1 VEVRNRIGHLKK
13 EIGVVRRE
21 IKLKDRDILTNEER
35 IPRGQSKLQEDY
47 SYSKRYNNILLQKK
61 AKLDLLSRETL
72 PQHRSLSVREVKAK
86 EITSKEK
93 EYEELVALLERKKQA
108 FEKNYESKRR
118 AIVLTEEV
126 IARQDKALQEL
137 KF

>member
-1 VEVRNRIGHLKK
+1 MEVRNRIGHLKK